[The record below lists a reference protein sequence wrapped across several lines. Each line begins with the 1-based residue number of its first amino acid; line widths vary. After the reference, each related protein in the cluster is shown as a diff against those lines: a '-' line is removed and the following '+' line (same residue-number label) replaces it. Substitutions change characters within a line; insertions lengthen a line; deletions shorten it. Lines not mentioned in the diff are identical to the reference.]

1 MRGRQEPTCLDLLR
15 VGTEQPTT
23 SGSAE
28 GARAHGKRPSRMEGI
43 ERNLAFHAICPN
55 VLVLE
60 RFTPYY
66 RAAIVRTSATQYG
79 KKAKLM
85 RGMRGMESDPTGST
99 PIDKHLLAD
108 LHAEE
113 AHMGDV
119 ESPYASVGFV
129 RAPTTSLK
137 TF

>member
-1 MRGRQEPTCLDLLR
+1 
-15 VGTEQPTT
+15 
-23 SGSAE
+23 
-28 GARAHGKRPSRMEGI
+28 
-43 ERNLAFHAICPN
+43 
-55 VLVLE
+55 
-60 RFTPYY
+60 
-66 RAAIVRTSATQYG
+66 
-79 KKAKLM
+79 M

-129 RAPTTSLK
+129 RAPTTCLK

>member
-1 MRGRQEPTCLDLLR
+1 
-15 VGTEQPTT
+15 
-23 SGSAE
+23 
-28 GARAHGKRPSRMEGI
+28 MEGI
-43 ERNLAFHAICPN
+43 ETNLAFHAICPN

-99 PIDKHLLAD
+99 PIDKHLRAD

-113 AHMGDV
+113 ANMGDV